1 MAKKGQ
7 KYRMTTEAER
17 RAMADYYIHG
27 FVNEEG
33 VLTLPSMEETAEKFE
48 ISRHTLYKI
57 ANKGNWKE
65 EQQKYA
71 YNFQQEIS
79 RKKRE
84 KLSKQGVEIDD
95 RILNVAKALLNKV
108 MINVKT
114 KEEMSAY
121 QIDNLASASLK
132 IQKMTKLALGESTE
146 NLHIETVTD
155 TDEVFREALE
165 FLDKIKGERTKAE
178 STSNLH

>member
-1 MAKKGQ
+1 M
-7 KYRMTTEAER
+7 
-17 RAMADYYIHG
+17 
-27 FVNEEG
+27 
-33 VLTLPSMEETAEKFE
+33 PSVRT
-48 ISRHTLYKI
+48 Y
-57 ANKGNWKE
+57 
-65 EQQKYA
+65 
-71 YNFQQEIS
+71 
-79 RKKRE
+79 
-84 KLSKQGVEIDD
+84 D

-114 KEEMSAY
+114 KEEMSAN

-155 TDEVFREALE
+155 TDEVFRDALE

>member
-33 VLTLPSMEETAEKFE
+33 VLTLPSMEETSEKFE

-71 YNFQQEIS
+71 YEFQQELS
-79 RKKRE
+79 RKKSE
-84 KLSKQGVEIDD
+84 KLSKQGV
-95 RILNVAKALLNKV
+95 
-108 MINVKT
+108 
-114 KEEMSAY
+114 
-121 QIDNLASASLK
+121 
-132 IQKMTKLALGESTE
+132 
-146 NLHIETVTD
+146 
-155 TDEVFREALE
+155 
-165 FLDKIKGERTKAE
+165 
-178 STSNLH
+178 

>member
-17 RAMADYYIHG
+17 RAMADYYIQG
-27 FVNEEG
+27 FVNDEG
-33 VLTLPSMEETAEKFE
+33 VLTLPSMKETSEKFK

-71 YNFQQEIS
+71 YEFQQEIS